1 MIDAGR
7 LRSVSLFGDLDAYDL
22 AQVARWVVE
31 VRAEPG
37 DRLIE
42 QGSMP
47 YELFVIEEGTVDV
60 VRDGEPLASLGAGDV
75 VGEIA
80 LLARHR
86 RMASVVARTPVRAL
100 ALHVD
105 ALHELTEEMP
115 ELGDE
120 LRALMERRRAENE
133 PGSGPH

>member
-1 MIDAGR
+1 MIDAAR
-7 LRSVSLFGDLDAYDL
+7 LRSVPLFGDLDEYDL
-22 AQVARWVVE
+22 AHVARWVVE

-37 DRLIE
+37 ESLIE

-60 VRDGEPLASLGAGDV
+60 VRDGEPLATLGVGDV

-105 ALHELTEEMP
+105 ALQELTEEMP

-120 LRALMERRRAENE
+120 LRALMERRRAEND
-133 PGSGPH
+133 PG

>member
-1 MIDAGR
+1 MIDAAR
-7 LRSVSLFGDLDAYDL
+7 LRSFPLFGDLDEYDL
-22 AQVARWVVE
+22 SEVARWVVE
-31 VRAEPG
+31 VQAAPG
-37 DRLIE
+37 ELLIE

-60 VRDGEPLASLGAGDV
+60 VRDDEPLASLGAGDV

-105 ALHELTEEMP
+105 ALQELTEEMP

-133 PGSGPH
+133 PG